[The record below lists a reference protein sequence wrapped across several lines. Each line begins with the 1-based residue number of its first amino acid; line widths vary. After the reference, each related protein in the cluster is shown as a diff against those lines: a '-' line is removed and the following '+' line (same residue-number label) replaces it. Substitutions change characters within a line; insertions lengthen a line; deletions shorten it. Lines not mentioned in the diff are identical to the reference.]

1 MSFALIRVISMIA
14 IAAVFVLT
22 TAAPDGRAQ
31 SPADVA
37 ARYRDANAP
46 RILREFAELLSLP
59 NRARDTADIERNA
72 TYIRDQM
79 QAAGVTTELLHVSGA
94 PPIVFGTLTVPG
106 ATRTLGIYAH
116 YDGQPVDPK
125 AWRHPPFEPT
135 FYTASVEAGGK
146 PRALPKDGDKVEP
159 EWRIY
164 ARSAGDDKA
173 PIAAM
178 LNVLT
183 AFREGGVKPTSN
195 LIFLFDG
202 EEEAG
207 SLHLGEYLT
216 RYRDRMSAIDIWLFF
231 DGPVHQSGRP
241 QLTFGV
247 RGSMG
252 LEVTVYGAT
261 RELHSGH
268 YGNWAPD
275 TPQVL
280 ARLLASMKD
289 DNGKVLVE
297 GWYDSADPIGP
308 EERAALAAMP
318 DYDEE
323 LKRELGLVWTEGRP
337 ASLPARLLL
346 PALTVRGI
354 SGGNTGALAANVIP
368 ATATAALGIRLVKG
382 NDPANMRNLIV
393 RHIERQGFHVVSAE
407 PDMATRLKYP
417 RIARVTGG
425 EDGTPAART
434 SMANPFARQVIAA
447 ASRAADRLA
456 WLGGASGPRPGAS
469 GSRGGAS
476 GPAGITKESLL
487 IAPGMGGTLPLFLFT
502 DVAGKPAVIVPIAN
516 HDNNQ
521 HGANENLRVANLWYA
536 IDLVAAL
543 LSIER

>member
-1 MSFALIRVISMIA
+1 MCIRLISTAVVA
-14 IAAVFVLT
+14 VLAAG
-22 TAAPDGRAQ
+22 AGEPAQ
-31 SPADVA
+31 SPPDIA

-46 RILREFAELLSLP
+46 RILREFSEMLSLP

-72 TYIRDQM
+72 TYIREQM
-79 QAAGVTTELLHVSGA
+79 QAAGVATELLRVDGA
-94 PPIVFGTLTVPG
+94 PPVVFGALTVPG

-135 FYTASVEAGGK
+135 LYTAAAEAGGK
-146 PRALPKDGDKVEP
+146 PRAWPKDRESVDP

-173 PIAAM
+173 PIAAI
-178 LNVLT
+178 LNALK
-183 AFREGGVKPTSN
+183 AFRDGGVPPTSN

-207 SLHLGEYLT
+207 SPHLREYLT
-216 RYRDRMSAIDIWLFF
+216 RYRDRLSAIDIWLFF

-241 QLTFGV
+241 QITFGV

-268 YGNWAPD
+268 YGNWATD
-275 TPQVL
+275 TPLVL

-289 DNGKVLVE
+289 EQGKVLVN

-318 DYDEE
+318 DYDAE
-323 LKRELGLVWTEGRP
+323 LKRELGLALTEGQP
-337 ASLPARLLL
+337 SSLPERLLL

-382 NDPANMRNLIV
+382 NDPATMRDLIV
-393 RHIERQGFHVVSAE
+393 RHIERQGFHVVTAD

-417 RIARVTGG
+417 RIAKVTGG
-425 EDGTPAART
+425 EDGSPAART
-434 SMANPFARQVIAA
+434 SMANPFARQVVAA

-456 WLGGASGPRPGAS
+456 WVGGASGP
-469 GSRGGAS
+469 GGRAS
-476 GPAGITKESLL
+476 GPAGTTKESLL
-487 IAPGMGGTLPLFLFT
+487 IAPGMGGTLPLYLFT

-543 LSIER
+543 LTIER